1 MLYAILT
8 EAPWRFPEFLNIFS
22 AALDLLTIRSIRSLS
37 GQTKSFL
44 FYFMGGGG
52 GVKERKI
59 LISENKKICL
69 MGLLELFSS
78 YLKLYRL
85 PSVQRALILEFIL
98 LSVTQ
103 LII

>member
-1 MLYAILT
+1 
-8 EAPWRFPEFLNIFS
+8 
-22 AALDLLTIRSIRSLS
+22 
-37 GQTKSFL
+37 
-44 FYFMGGGG
+44 
-52 GVKERKI
+52 
-59 LISENKKICL
+59 

>member
-8 EAPWRFPEFLNIFS
+8 EAPWRFPDFLNIFS
-22 AALDLLTIRSIRSLS
+22 PELDLLTIRSIRSLS

-52 GVKERKI
+52 VKERKN

-85 PSVQRALILEFIL
+85 PSVQRELILEFIL